1 MLTGENLSSLVDGLE
16 SNDLLEN
23 YSHILTGYIGSA
35 TFLNAVSD
43 VVSRIKQKNPD
54 LKYVCDPVMGDT
66 GKLYVPLELIDLY
79 RTLIVPKAFMITPN

>member
-1 MLTGENLSSLVDGLE
+1 MVDGLE

-23 YSHILTGYIGSA
+23 FSHILTGYIGSA

-43 VVSRIKQKNPD
+43 VVTRVKSKNPN

-66 GKLYVPLELIDLY
+66 GKLYVPSDMIDLY
-79 RTLIVPKAFMITPN
+79 RTLIVPKAYMITPN